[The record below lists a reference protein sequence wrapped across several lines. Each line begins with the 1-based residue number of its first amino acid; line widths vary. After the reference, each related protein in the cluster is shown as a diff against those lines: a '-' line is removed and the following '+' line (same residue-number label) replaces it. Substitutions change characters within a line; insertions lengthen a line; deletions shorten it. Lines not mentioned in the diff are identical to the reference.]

1 MSLLIDDEIYERV
14 SRLDIPFNRYGLDPY
29 GISREHLGFFFT
41 SLGWFYRNYFNVT
54 PVGLENIPKHDGAF
68 IIGNH
73 SGGIPVDAGMVLTS
87 LVLDLD
93 PPRLGHAMVEKF
105 ANKLPFLSQYYS
117 RFGQFTGIPEH
128 AKRFLREGRLVLA
141 FPEGVRGIGKLYSER
156 YQLTRFG
163 TGFMRIALEAGVPIV
178 PFAFV
183 GGEEAY
189 PVISRLEGVGKLVGA
204 PFIPVP
210 RHIVPIP
217 VPISC
222 QIIYGEPMYFEG
234 DGSEADDVIFGYVAQ
249 VKARV
254 AALIEE
260 GRELRRD
267 LFSGEIVLDDDDV

>member
-1 MSLLIDDEIYERV
+1 MSSFSCD
-14 SRLDIPFNRYGLDPY
+14 
-29 GISREHLGFFFT
+29 T
-41 SLGWFYRNYFNVT
+41 S
-54 PVGLENIPKHDGAF
+54 
-68 IIGNH
+68 GN
-73 SGGIPVDAGMVLTS
+73 L
-87 LVLDLD
+87 
-93 PPRLGHAMVEKF
+93 
-105 ANKLPFLSQYYS
+105 
-117 RFGQFTGIPEH
+117 
-128 AKRFLREGRLVLA
+128 
-141 FPEGVRGIGKLYSER
+141 
-156 YQLTRFG
+156 
-163 TGFMRIALEAGVPIV
+163 IV